1 MMNHIVFTSSL
12 KRTFLAGMLI
22 LGMSAGA
29 VAAVPSPTGNVPEG
43 LWKLNL
49 KRSIELRPVRAQ
61 TLWVAKDDGKEIVT
75 AMTIVDGN
83 GITHFV
89 TWTGQYGGEPTV
101 AAGIGLK
108 LNFTLTAPGR
118 ILING
123 TGPDGSTFRE
133 HCEILNA
140 RRRFV
145 CRGEST
151 KDGVVSKYAD
161 DYDFYSPNPSW

>member
-1 MMNHIVFTSSL
+1 MKHVVYGGHFSRFL
-12 KRTFLAGMLI
+12 LAGMLM
-22 LGMSAGA
+22 LGVSANSI
-29 VAAVPSPTGNVPEG
+29 AAAPSPTGNVPEG

-49 KRSIELRPVRAQ
+49 KRSIEILPVRAQ
-61 TLWVAKDDGKEIVT
+61 TLWVAKDDGKEIIT
-75 AMTIVDGN
+75 AMRIVDGN
-83 GITHFV
+83 GLTHFV
-89 TWTGQYGGEPTV
+89 TWTGQYGGAPTV
-101 AAGIGLK
+101 ADGIGLK
-108 LNFTLTAPGR
+108 LSFTLTEPGK

-151 KDGVVSKYAD
+151 KEGVVTKYAD
-161 DYDFYSPNPSW
+161 DYDLFSPNPS